1 MVQQISLQQLDITLE
16 KRAIFPVM
24 GINIKLDF
32 YLKLGLV
39 QSVAFIWGI
48 VDNYR
53 WANHGHGTYKK
64 SNKFEHF

>member
-32 YLKLGLV
+32 YLKLELV
-39 QSVAFIWGI
+39 QSVAF
-48 VDNYR
+48 NLRYC
-53 WANHGHGTYKK
+53 
-64 SNKFEHF
+64 